1 MISRF
6 YIYFGLVFLISSKLE
21 LRNISSMISKPQLA
35 DNTFE
40 EIQSKLNSQLRR
52 QISKEK
58 ILRLNLE
65 EERKGKKGLDNVKVQ
80 VMPDFCLPRNDSLTF
95 ALNWIKALFSESK
108 SDQIMSAASSKWC

>member
-1 MISRF
+1 MRSKF
-6 YIYFGLVFLISSKLE
+6 YVYFGLVLFITSKLE
-21 LRNISSMISKPQLA
+21 LRNISSLISKPQLA
-35 DNTFE
+35 DDTFE

-65 EERKGKKGLDNVKVQ
+65 EERKGKKGLDNVKVE

-95 ALNWIKALFSESK
+95 TLNWIRALFSESE
-108 SDQIMSAASSKWC
+108 